1 MRNYLIINN
10 MKTTKYNNRIKGLMN
25 LKNLGCVALLIF
37 SFSQSLIFLS
47 SCTEEPDGS
56 NLFSSDQKTIA
67 ELIRDRNDLTGF
79 YRVLEKAGFDKYM
92 GTYGEYTCFAPLNDG
107 VSTYLDSLYYDES
120 YLISKAKVKHNGIKE
135 DANWDNLDVMAK
147 VELMSDSLCDD
158 IARFH
163 LSGEEHLQVDLD
175 GTATTWTTMK
185 TGRSIRVGSFDE
197 DAYKADYIGLTS
209 LNDIS
214 AIVDGDIEAIN
225 GVLHICSNVIP
236 RSDRTTDDQLRVEG
250 EKDLSIFY
258 AALEATGYT
267 DTLMIERKNNPDG
280 TAMTYDLGTNHNDR
294 DGVPLYYPKEC
305 MVKWTVFAET
315 DDVFRAAGINNFND
329 LKAKCAEWYGNCGA
343 WYDYINE
350 KGIKISTGD
359 DYTNPFNVVNMFV
372 AYHILRAGMPIDRIV
387 YEKNAQTN
395 ASWNICFG
403 YEPQEYFETMLPN
416 TLLKVWETNPKTT
429 KDLWI
434 NRYLTNHTLTKKL
447 GLFGMPGDGDHTL
460 VFKGVPIDRNKS
472 VETLNGFIHRIN
484 GILKYDQNAKD
495 ALHERLRLDSSTFL
509 YELINNG
516 LRFATP
522 AEVSTLNGGGDGN
535 RIAFQNNYFDNIVCY
550 NPGTLLRFC
559 VMGAWRANNS
569 DQFQGWDVYD
579 FAVKLPHVPTGD
591 YELRIIYPPM
601 ARGGLM
607 QFYLGNTSKQSD
619 MVAIGIPFDACA
631 NPYQDA
637 TIGYEDIVNR
647 ADDETSDCGVESD
660 QRMHVRGYM
669 RAPASFSRG
678 TYNTVTDPLNAS
690 YNENDIYSAA
700 SQIIGS
706 TSCRSETG
714 YGTMMLRRII
724 TTQRFEQ
731 GKDYWL
737 RIKNL
742 VNDANLGWSFDFIEL
757 VPLDIVN
764 SQTMTEDWY

>member
-1 MRNYLIINN
+1 MITKVKYIICG
-10 MKTTKYNNRIKGLMN
+10 I
-25 LKNLGCVALLIF
+25 CVICGVM
-37 SFSQSLIFLS
+37 
-47 SCTEEPDGS
+47 SCNEEPDGS

-67 ELIRDRNDLTGF
+67 EMLRDRSELSAF
-79 YRVLEKAGFDKYM
+79 YRILEKGSFDKYL
-92 GTYGEYTCFAPLNDG
+92 GTYGEYTCFAPVNEG
-107 VSTYLDSLYYDES
+107 VNRYIDSLYKDES
-120 YLISKAKVKHNGIKE
+120 YLISKAKKKHNGIQE
-135 DANWDNLDVMAK
+135 DPNWASLDVMAR
-147 VELMSDSLCDD
+147 VNLMPDSLCDD

-163 LSGEEHLQVDLD
+163 LSGERHMQVDLD

-185 TGRSIRVGSFDE
+185 IGRSIRVNTFDE
-197 DAYKADYIGLTS
+197 IKAPKEAYIGLTS
-209 LNDIS
+209 LNDVS
-214 AIVDGDIEAIN
+214 AITEGDIEAIN
-225 GVLHICSNVIP
+225 GVLHICSEMIP

-280 TAMTYDLGTNHNDR
+280 TAITYDLGNNHNDR
-294 DGVPLYYPKEC
+294 DGNVLYYPKEC
-305 MVKWTVFAET
+305 MIKWTVFAET
-315 DDVFRAAGINNFND
+315 DDVFRAAGINSFDD
-329 LKAKCAEWYGNCGA
+329 LKTKCAEWYGNCSG
-343 WYDYINE
+343 WYDYIKE
-350 KGIKISTGD
+350 KNIKISTGD
-359 DYTNPFNVVNMFV
+359 DYTNQFNVVNMFV

-387 YEKNAQTN
+387 YEKNKQTD
-395 ASWNICFG
+395 ASWNFCFG

-416 TLLKVWETNPKTT
+416 TLLKVWETNPKTS
-429 KDLWI
+429 KDLWL
-434 NRYLTNHTLTKKL
+434 NRYLTNNTLTTKL
-447 GLFGMPGDGDHTL
+447 GMFGMPGDGDHTL
-460 VFKGVPIDRNKS
+460 VFRGVSVDRNSS
-472 VETLNGFIHRIN
+472 VETLNGYIHRIK

-516 LRFATP
+516 LRGATP
-522 AEVSTLNGGGDGN
+522 SEVSTLNGGGDGN
-535 RIAFQNNYFDNIVCY
+535 RVAFHNTFFDNIVCY
-550 NPGTLLRFC
+550 NPGTLLRFN
-559 VMGAWRANNS
+559 VMGAWRAHNS

-579 FAVKLPHVPTGD
+579 FAIKLPHVPTGD

-601 ARGGLM
+601 GRGGLM
-607 QFYLGNTSKQSD
+607 QFYLGNSSKQSD

-631 NPYQDA
+631 NPHEDA
-637 TIGYEDIVNR
+637 TFGYEPIQTL
-647 ADDETSDCGVESD
+647 DENPESDFGVECG

-669 RAPASFSRG
+669 YAPASFSRG
-678 TYNTVTDPLNAS
+678 TYNTITDPLS

-700 SQIIGS
+700 SQITGS

-731 GKDYWL
+731 GQDYWL

-764 SQTMTEDWY
+764 SQTMSEDWY

>member
-1 MRNYLIINN
+1 MITKVKYIICG
-10 MKTTKYNNRIKGLMN
+10 I
-25 LKNLGCVALLIF
+25 CVICGVM
-37 SFSQSLIFLS
+37 
-47 SCTEEPDGS
+47 SCNEEPDGS

-67 ELIRDRNDLTGF
+67 EMLRDRSELSAF
-79 YRVLEKAGFDKYM
+79 YRILEKGSFDKYL
-92 GTYGEYTCFAPLNDG
+92 GTYGEYTCFAPVNEG
-107 VSTYLDSLYYDES
+107 VNRYIDSLYKDES
-120 YLISKAKVKHNGIKE
+120 YLISKAKKKHNGIQE
-135 DANWDNLDVMAK
+135 DPNWASLDVMAR
-147 VELMSDSLCDD
+147 VNLMPDSLCDD

-163 LSGEEHLQVDLD
+163 LSGERHMQVDLD

-185 TGRSIRVGSFDE
+185 IGRSIRVNTFDE
-197 DAYKADYIGLTS
+197 IKAPKEAYIGLTS
-209 LNDIS
+209 LNDVS
-214 AIVDGDIEAIN
+214 AITEGDIEAIN
-225 GVLHICSNVIP
+225 GVLHICSEMIP

-280 TAMTYDLGTNHNDR
+280 TAITYDLGNNHNDR
-294 DGVPLYYPKEC
+294 DGNVLYYPKEC
-305 MVKWTVFAET
+305 MIKWTVFAET
-315 DDVFRAAGINNFND
+315 DDVFRAAGINSFDD
-329 LKAKCAEWYGNCGA
+329 LKTKCAEWYGNCSG
-343 WYDYINE
+343 WYDYIKE
-350 KGIKISTGD
+350 KNIKISTGD
-359 DYTNPFNVVNMFV
+359 DYTSKFNVVNMFV

-387 YEKNAQTN
+387 YEKNKQTD
-395 ASWNICFG
+395 ASWNFCFG

-429 KDLWI
+429 KDLWL
-434 NRYLTNHTLTKKL
+434 NRYLTNNTLTTKL
-447 GLFGMPGDGDHTL
+447 GMFGMPGDGDHTL
-460 VFKGVPIDRNKS
+460 VFRGVSVDRNSS
-472 VETLNGFIHRIN
+472 VETLNGYIHRIK

-516 LRFATP
+516 LRGATP
-522 AEVSTLNGGGDGN
+522 SEVSTLNGGGDGN
-535 RIAFQNNYFDNIVCY
+535 RVAFHNTYFDNIVCY
-550 NPGTLLRFC
+550 NPGTLLRFN
-559 VMGAWRANNS
+559 VMGAWRAHNS

-579 FAVKLPHVPTGD
+579 FAIKLPHVPTGD

-601 ARGGLM
+601 GRGGLM
-607 QFYLGNTSKQSD
+607 QFYLGNSSKQSD

-631 NPYQDA
+631 NPHEDA
-637 TIGYEDIVNR
+637 TFGYEPIQTL
-647 ADDETSDCGVESD
+647 DENPESDFGVECG

-669 RAPASFSRG
+669 YAPASFSRG
-678 TYNTVTDPLNAS
+678 TYNTITDPLS
-690 YNENDIYSAA
+690 YSDDDLYSAA
-700 SQIIGS
+700 KQITGS

-731 GKDYWL
+731 GQDYWL

-764 SQTMTEDWY
+764 SQTMSEDWY

>member
-1 MRNYLIINN
+1 MITRIN
-10 MKTTKYNNRIKGLMN
+10 TKNWTRMMMVG
-25 LKNLGCVALLIF
+25 AF
-37 SFSQSLIFLS
+37 SFLFPLS
-47 SCTEEPDGS
+47 SFLFSGCTEEPDGS

-67 ELIRDRNDLTGF
+67 ELLRDRSELTAF
-79 YRVLEKAGFDKYM
+79 YRILEKGGFDKYM
-92 GTYGEYTCFAPLNDG
+92 GTYGEYTCFAPVNDG
-107 VSTYLDSLYYDES
+107 VDSYLDSLYNDES
-120 YLISKAKVKHNGIKE
+120 YLISKAKVKHNGITE
-135 DANWDNLDVMAK
+135 DANWNNLSLMEK
-147 VELMSDSLCDD
+147 VNLMSDSLCDD
-158 IARFH
+158 ISRFH
-163 LSGEEHLQVDLD
+163 LSGERHLQVDLD

-185 TGRSIRVGSFDE
+185 TGRSIRVGVFLE
-197 DAYKADYIGLTS
+197 NAYNPEFVGLTS

-214 AIVDGDIEAIN
+214 AIIDGDIEAIN
-225 GVLHICSNVIP
+225 GTLHVCSNVIP
-236 RSDRTTDDQLRVEG
+236 RSDRTTDDQMRVEG
-250 EKDLSIFY
+250 EKDMSIFY

-267 DTLMIERKNNPDG
+267 DTLLIERKNKADG

-294 DGVPLYYPKEC
+294 DGNSLYYPKEC
-305 MVKWTVFAET
+305 MIKWTVFAET
-315 DDVFRAAGINNFND
+315 DDVFRAAGINNFDD
-329 LKAKCAEWYGNCGA
+329 LKAKCVEWYGNCGA

-350 KGIKISTGD
+350 KGITISTGD

-387 YEKNAQTN
+387 HEYCARTTGVGTTNPNA
-395 ASWNICFG
+395 WNFSFG

-416 TLLKVWETNPKTT
+416 TLLKVWQTNPMTT
-429 KDLWI
+429 KDLWL
-434 NRYLTNHTLTKKL
+434 NRYLTNNTLTSKL
-447 GLFGMPGDGDHTL
+447 GMFGMPGDGDHVL
-460 VFKGVPIDRNKS
+460 KFKGVPVDRNNS
-472 VETLNGFIHRIN
+472 VETLNGYIHRIKD
-484 GILKYDQNAKD
+484 ILVYNQNAKD

-516 LRFATP
+516 LRGATVS
-522 AEVSTLNGGGDGN
+522 EVSTMNGGGDGN
-535 RIAFQNNYFDNIVCY
+535 RVAFQNNYFDNIVCY
-550 NPGTLLRFC
+550 NPGTLLRFN
-559 VMGAWRANNS
+559 VMGLWRAHNG

-579 FAVKLPHVPTGD
+579 FAIKLPHVPTGD

-607 QFYLGNTSKQSD
+607 QFYLGNSSKQSD

-631 NPYQDA
+631 NPYYDA
-637 TIGYEDIVNR
+637 TIGYEDIVSR
-647 ADDETSDCGVESD
+647 DDDETSDCGVESD

-678 TYNTVTDPLNAS
+678 TYNTVTDPLS
-690 YNENDIYSAA
+690 YSESDIYSAA
-700 SQIIGS
+700 KQIIGG

-742 VNDANLGWSFDFIEL
+742 VNDTNLGWSFDFVEL

-764 SQTMTEDWY
+764 SQTMSEDWY

>member
-1 MRNYLIINN
+1 MITKVKYIICG
-10 MKTTKYNNRIKGLMN
+10 I
-25 LKNLGCVALLIF
+25 CVICGAL
-37 SFSQSLIFLS
+37 

-67 ELIRDRNDLTGF
+67 ELIRDRSELTAF
-79 YRVLEKAGFDKYM
+79 YHILEKGGFDKYM
-92 GTYGEYTCFAPLNDG
+92 GTYGEYTCFAPINDG
-107 VSTYLDSLYYDES
+107 VDKYLDSLYNDES
-120 YLISKAKVKHNGIKE
+120 YLISKAKLKHNGITE
-135 DANWDNLDVMAK
+135 SANWNSLDVMAK
-147 VELMSDSLCDD
+147 VDLMSDSLCDD

-163 LSGEEHLQVDLD
+163 LSGEEHMQVDLD

-185 TGRSIRVGSFDE
+185 TGRSIRVGTFGE
-197 DAYKADYIGLTS
+197 DAYKEEYIGLTS
-209 LNDIS
+209 LNDIA
-214 AIVDGDIEAIN
+214 AITEGDIEAIN
-225 GVLHICSNVIP
+225 GVLHVCSNVIP

-250 EKDLSIFY
+250 EKDLKIFY
-258 AALEATGYT
+258 EALELTGLT
-267 DTLMIERKNNPDG
+267 DILMTEMKRNEDG
-280 TAMTYDLGTNHNDR
+280 TTKTYDLGNNHNDR
-294 DGVPLYYPKEC
+294 DGNSLYYPKEC
-305 MVKWTVFAET
+305 MIKWTVFAET
-315 DDVFRAAGINNFND
+315 DDVFQAAGINSFED
-329 LKAKCAEWYGNCGA
+329 LKAKCAEWYGNCSE

-350 KGIKISTGD
+350 KGITISTGD
-359 DYTNPFNVVNMFV
+359 DYKNPFNVVNMFM

-387 YEKNAQTN
+387 YEYNAQTS
-395 ASWNICFG
+395 ASWNFCFG

-416 TLLKVWETNPKTT
+416 TILKVWETNPKTT
-429 KDLWI
+429 KDLWL
-434 NRYLTNHTLTKKL
+434 NRYLTNNTMTSKL
-447 GLFGMPGDGDHTL
+447 GLCCIGNGDEDHQL
-460 VFKGVPIDRNKS
+460 IFKGVSVDRNSS
-472 VETLNGFIHRIN
+472 VETLNGYIHRIK
-484 GILKYDQNAKD
+484 GILKYDQNARNGLK
-495 ALHERLRLDSSTFL
+495 ERLRFDSSTFL

-516 LRFATP
+516 LRGATP
-522 AEVSTLNGGGDGN
+522 AEVSSMNGGGDGN
-535 RIAFQNNYFDNIVCY
+535 RVAFENTFFDNIVCY
-550 NPGTLLRFC
+550 NPGTLLRFN
-559 VMGAWRANNS
+559 VMGAWRAHNS

-579 FAVKLPHVPTGD
+579 FAIKLPHVPTGD

-607 QFYLGNTSKQSD
+607 QFYLGNSSKQSD

-637 TIGYEDIVNR
+637 TIGYEDIIQRN
-647 ADDETSDCGVESD
+647 DDNPDSDCGVESD

-678 TYNTVTDPLNAS
+678 TYNTDTDPLS
-690 YNENDIYSAA
+690 YDPSDIYSAA
-700 SQIIGS
+700 KNIIGS

-742 VNDANLGWSFDFIEL
+742 VNDKDLGWSFDFVEL

-764 SQTMTEDWY
+764 SQTMSEDWY

>member
-1 MRNYLIINN
+1 MN
-10 MKTTKYNNRIKGLMN
+10 MTMKW
-25 LKNLGCVALLIF
+25 LGAAFFILQS
-37 SFSQSLIFLS
+37 SFFISA
-47 SCTEEPDGS
+47 CTEEPDGS
-56 NLFSSDQKTIA
+56 NLFSSEDKTIA
-67 ELIRDRNDLTGF
+67 EMLRDRSELSAF
-79 YRVLEKAGFDKYM
+79 YRILEKGGFDKYM

-107 VSTYLDSLYYDES
+107 VNAYLDSLYNDES
-120 YLISKAKVKHNGIKE
+120 YLISKAKVKHNSITE
-135 DANWDNLDVMAK
+135 DPNWNNLDVMAK
-147 VELMSDSLCDD
+147 VNLMSDSLCDD
-158 IARFH
+158 ISRFH
-163 LSGEEHLQVDLD
+163 LSGEAHMQVDLD

-185 TGRSIRVGSFDE
+185 TGRSIRVGTFGV
-197 DAYKADYIGLTS
+197 DAYKEEFIGLTS

-214 AIVDGDIEAIN
+214 AIIEGDIEASN
-225 GVLHICSNVIP
+225 GILHVCSTVIP

-258 AALEATGYT
+258 AALEATGFT
-267 DTLMIERKNNPDG
+267 DTLMIEKKLNANG

-294 DGVPLYYPKEC
+294 DGIPLYYPKEC
-305 MVKWTVFAET
+305 MIKWTVFAET
-315 DDVFRAAGINNFND
+315 DDVFRAAGINSFDN
-329 LKAKCAEWYGNCGA
+329 LKKKCVEWYGNCSA

-350 KGIKISTGD
+350 KGITISTGD

-387 YEKNAQTN
+387 YEKNKQTD
-395 ASWNICFG
+395 ASWNLCFG

-416 TLLKVWETNPKTT
+416 TLMKVWETNPKTT
-429 KDLWI
+429 KNLWL
-434 NRYLTNHTLTKKL
+434 NRYLTNNTLTSKL
-447 GLFGMPGDGDHTL
+447 GLFGVPGDGDHVL
-460 VFKGVPIDRNKS
+460 KFAGVPIDRNNS
-472 VETLNGFIHRIN
+472 IETLNGYIHRIK

-607 QFYLGNTSKQSD
+607 QFYLGNSSKQSD

-631 NPYQDA
+631 NPVYDA
-637 TIGYEDIVNR
+637 TIGWEPIKKR
-647 ADDETSDCGVESD
+647 DDDPDSDFGVECG

-669 RAPASFSRG
+669 YAPASFSRG
-678 TYNTVTDPLNAS
+678 TYNSVTDPLS

-700 SQIIGS
+700 SQIVGANN
-706 TSCRSETG
+706 CRSEEG

-742 VNDANLGWSFDFIEL
+742 VNDTNLGWSFDFIEL

>member
-1 MRNYLIINN
+1 MN
-10 MKTTKYNNRIKGLMN
+10 MTMKW
-25 LKNLGCVALLIF
+25 LGAAFFILHS
-37 SFSQSLIFLS
+37 SFFIS

-56 NLFSSDQKTIA
+56 NLFSSEDKTIA
-67 ELIRDRNDLTGF
+67 ELLRDRSELSAF
-79 YRVLEKAGFDKYM
+79 YRILEKGGFDKYM

-107 VSTYLDSLYYDES
+107 VNAYLDSLYNDES
-120 YLISKAKVKHNGIKE
+120 YLISKAKVKHNSIAE
-135 DANWDNLDVMAK
+135 DPNWNNLDVMAK
-147 VELMSDSLCDD
+147 VNLMSDSLCDD
-158 IARFH
+158 ISRVH
-163 LSGEEHLQVDLD
+163 LSGEAHMQVDLD

-185 TGRSIRVGSFDE
+185 TGRSIRVGTFGV
-197 DAYKADYIGLTS
+197 DAYKEEFIGLTS

-214 AIVDGDIEAIN
+214 AIIEGDIEASN
-225 GVLHICSNVIP
+225 GILHVCSTVIP

-267 DTLMIERKNNPDG
+267 DTLMIEKKLNANG

-294 DGVPLYYPKEC
+294 DGIPLYYPKEC
-305 MVKWTVFAET
+305 MIKWTVFAET
-315 DDVFRAAGINNFND
+315 DDVFRAAGINSFDD
-329 LKAKCAEWYGNCGA
+329 LKKKCAEWYGNCSA

-350 KGIKISTGD
+350 KGITISTGD

-387 YEKNAQTN
+387 YEKNKQTD
-395 ASWNICFG
+395 ASWNLCFG

-416 TLLKVWETNPKTT
+416 TLMKVWETNPKTT
-429 KDLWI
+429 KNLWL
-434 NRYLTNHTLTKKL
+434 NRYLTNNTLTSKL
-447 GLFGMPGDGDHTL
+447 GLFGVPGDGDHVL
-460 VFKGVPIDRNKS
+460 KFAGVPIDRNNS
-472 VETLNGFIHRIN
+472 IETLNGYIHRIK

-522 AEVSTLNGGGDGN
+522 SEVSTLNGGGDGN

-607 QFYLGNTSKQSD
+607 QFYLGNSPKQSD

-631 NPYQDA
+631 NPVFDA
-637 TIGYEDIVNR
+637 TIGWEPIKKR
-647 ADDETSDCGVESD
+647 DDDPDSDFGVECG

-669 RAPASFSRG
+669 YAPASFSRG
-678 TYNTVTDPLNAS
+678 TYNTVTDPLT

-700 SQIIGS
+700 SQIVGS
-706 TSCRSETG
+706 NNCRSEEG

-742 VNDANLGWSFDFIEL
+742 VNDTNLGWSFDFIEL

>member
-1 MRNYLIINN
+1 MTINN
-10 MKTTKYNNRIKGLMN
+10 
-25 LKNLGCVALLIF
+25 KNWMRLFMAGAFSYLLP
-37 SFSQSLIFLS
+37 LISYLFI
-47 SCTEEPDGS
+47 SCNEEPDGS

-67 ELIRDRNDLTGF
+67 EMLRDRSDLSAF
-79 YRVLEKAGFDKYM
+79 YRILQKGKFDKYM

-107 VSTYLDSLYYDES
+107 VNAYLDSLYNDES
-120 YLISKAKVKHNGIKE
+120 YLITKAKLKHNGITE
-135 DANWDNLDVMAK
+135 SANWNSLDVMAK

-185 TGRSIRVGSFDE
+185 TGRSIRVGSFGE
-197 DAYKADYIGLTS
+197 DAYKEEYIGLTS

-214 AIVDGDIEAIN
+214 AIDGDIEAIN
-225 GVLHICSNVIP
+225 GILHICSNVIP

-258 AALEATGYT
+258 SALEVTGYT

-280 TAMTYDLGTNHNDR
+280 TAKTYDLGNNHNDR
-294 DGVPLYYPKEC
+294 DGNSIYYPKEC

-315 DDVFRAAGINNFND
+315 DDVFRAAGINNFDD
-329 LKAKCAEWYGNCGA
+329 LKKKCVEWYGNCGA

-350 KGIKISTGD
+350 KGITISTGD

-395 ASWNICFG
+395 ASWNVCFG

-416 TLLKVWETNPKTT
+416 TVLKVWQTNPKTT
-429 KDLWI
+429 KNLWL
-434 NRYLTNHTLTKKL
+434 NRYLTNNTLTSKL

-460 VFKGVPIDRNKS
+460 VFAGVPIDRNSS
-472 VETLNGFIHRIN
+472 VETLNGFIHRIG
-484 GILKYDQNAKD
+484 GILKYDQNARN
-495 ALHERLRLDSSTFL
+495 ALNERLRFDSSTFL

-535 RIAFQNNYFDNIVCY
+535 RVAFENTFFDNIVCY
-550 NPGTLLRFC
+550 NPGTLLRFN
-559 VMGAWRANNS
+559 VMGAWRAHNS

-579 FAVKLPHVPTGD
+579 FAIKLPHVPTGE

-607 QFYLGNTSKQSD
+607 QFYLGNSSRQSD

-631 NPYQDA
+631 NPYEDA
-637 TIGYEDIVNR
+637 TIGYEDIMS
-647 ADDETSDCGVESD
+647 ATDENYYDGYDFGVESD

-678 TYNTVTDPLNAS
+678 TYNTITDPLS
-690 YNENDIYSAA
+690 YSEDDIYSAA
-700 SQIIGS
+700 SQIVGS
-706 TSCRSETG
+706 TSCRSESG

-724 TTQRFEQ
+724 TTQRCEQ

-742 VNDANLGWSFDFIEL
+742 VNDANLGWSFDFVEL

-764 SQTMTEDWY
+764 SQNMTEDWY

>member
-1 MRNYLIINN
+1 MNKIIFNIGK
-10 MKTTKYNNRIKGLMN
+10 MLAF
-25 LKNLGCVALLIF
+25 GCVAVMCLA
-37 SFSQSLIFLS
+37 
-47 SCTEEPDGS
+47 SCNEEPDGS
-56 NLFSSDQKTIA
+56 DLFSADQKTIA
-67 ELIRDRNDLTGF
+67 ELLRDRSDLSAF
-79 YRVLEKAGFDKYM
+79 YRILEKGGFDKYM
-92 GTYGEYTCFAPLNDG
+92 GTYGEYTCFAPVNSG
-107 VSTYLDSLYYDES
+107 VNSYLDSLYNDES
-120 YLISKAKVKHNGIKE
+120 YLISRNKLKHNGITE
-135 DANWDNLDVMAK
+135 VANWNALDVMAK
-147 VELMSDSLCDD
+147 VNLMTDSLCDD

-163 LSGEEHLQVDLD
+163 LSGEKHMQVDLD
-175 GTATTWTTMK
+175 GTGTTWTTMK
-185 TGRSIRVGSFDE
+185 TGRSIRVGTFGE
-197 DAYKADYIGLTS
+197 DAYNPDYIGFTS

-214 AIVDGDIEAIN
+214 AITDGDIEAIN
-225 GVLHICSNVIP
+225 GILHICSRVIP

-258 AALEATGYT
+258 AALEATGFT
-267 DTLMIERKNNPDG
+267 DKLTAEKKLNADG
-280 TAMTYDLGTNHNDR
+280 TTKTYELQKHEDR
-294 DGVPLYYPKEC
+294 DGNSLYYPKEC
-305 MVKWTVFAET
+305 MIKWTVFAET
-315 DDVFRAAGINNFND
+315 DDVFRAAGINSFND
-329 LKAKCAEWYGNCGA
+329 LKAKCAEWYGNCSA
-343 WYDYINE
+343 WYDYIRE
-350 KGIKISTGD
+350 KGITPSTGE

-387 YEKNAQTN
+387 YEKNKSTD
-395 ASWNICFG
+395 ASWNFCFG

-416 TLLKVWETNPKTT
+416 TILKVWETNPKTT
-429 KDLWI
+429 KNLWL
-434 NRYLTNHTLTKKL
+434 NRYLTNNTLTSKL
-447 GLFGMPGDGDHTL
+447 GLFGMPNDGDHTL
-460 VFKGVPIDRNKS
+460 VFAGVPVDRENS
-472 VETLNGFIHRIN
+472 VETLNGYIHRIK

-495 ALHERLRLDSSTFL
+495 ALHERLRFDSSTFL

-516 LRFATP
+516 LRGATP

-535 RIAFQNNYFDNIVCY
+535 RVAFENTFFDNIVCY
-550 NPGTLLRFC
+550 NPGTLLRFN
-559 VMGAWRANNS
+559 VMGAWRAHNS

-579 FAVKLPHVPTGD
+579 FAIKLPHVPTGE

-607 QFYLGNTSKQSD
+607 QFYLGNSSKQSD

-631 NPYQDA
+631 NPYEDA

-678 TYNTVTDPLNAS
+678 TYNSVTDPLS
-690 YNENDIYSAA
+690 YNEDDIYSAA

-742 VNDANLGWSFDFIEL
+742 VNDTNLGWSFDFVEL

>member
-1 MRNYLIINN
+1 MITKVKYIICG
-10 MKTTKYNNRIKGLMN
+10 I
-25 LKNLGCVALLIF
+25 CVICGVM
-37 SFSQSLIFLS
+37 
-47 SCTEEPDGS
+47 SCNEEPDGS

-67 ELIRDRNDLTGF
+67 EMLRDRSELSAF
-79 YRVLEKAGFDKYM
+79 YRILEKGSFDKYL
-92 GTYGEYTCFAPLNDG
+92 GTYGEYTCFAPVNEG
-107 VSTYLDSLYYDES
+107 VNRYIDSLYNDES
-120 YLISKAKVKHNGIKE
+120 YLISKAKKKHNGIQE
-135 DANWDNLDVMAK
+135 DPNWANLDVMAR
-147 VELMSDSLCDD
+147 VNLMPDSLCDD

-163 LSGEEHLQVDLD
+163 LSGERHMQVDLD

-185 TGRSIRVGSFDE
+185 IGRSIRVNTFDE
-197 DAYKADYIGLTS
+197 IKAPKEAYIGLTS
-209 LNDIS
+209 LNDVS
-214 AIVDGDIEAIN
+214 AITEGDIEAIN
-225 GVLHICSNVIP
+225 GVLHICSEMIP

-280 TAMTYDLGTNHNDR
+280 TAITYDLGNNHNDR
-294 DGVPLYYPKEC
+294 DGNVLYYPKEC
-305 MVKWTVFAET
+305 MIKWTVFAET
-315 DDVFRAAGINNFND
+315 DDVFRAAGINSFDD
-329 LKAKCAEWYGNCGA
+329 LKTKCAEWYGNCSG
-343 WYDYINE
+343 WYDYIKE
-350 KGIKISTGD
+350 KNIKISTGD
-359 DYTNPFNVVNMFV
+359 DYTSKFNVVNMFV

-387 YEKNAQTN
+387 YEKNKQTD
-395 ASWNICFG
+395 ASWNFCFG

-429 KDLWI
+429 KDLWL
-434 NRYLTNHTLTKKL
+434 NRYLTNNTLTSKL
-447 GLFGMPGDGDHTL
+447 GMFGMPGDGDHTL
-460 VFKGVPIDRNKS
+460 VFKGVSVDRNSS
-472 VETLNGFIHRIN
+472 VETLNGYIHRIK

-516 LRFATP
+516 LRGATP
-522 AEVSTLNGGGDGN
+522 SEVSTLNGGGDGN
-535 RIAFQNNYFDNIVCY
+535 RVAFHNTFFDNIVCY
-550 NPGTLLRFC
+550 NPGTLLRFN
-559 VMGAWRANNS
+559 VMGAWRAHNS

-579 FAVKLPHVPTGD
+579 FAIKLPHVPTGD

-601 ARGGLM
+601 GRGGLM
-607 QFYLGNTSKQSD
+607 QFYLGNSSKQSD

-631 NPYQDA
+631 NPHEDA
-637 TIGYEDIVNR
+637 TFGYEPIQTL
-647 ADDETSDCGVESD
+647 DENPESDFGVECG

-669 RAPASFSRG
+669 YAPASFSRG
-678 TYNTVTDPLNAS
+678 TYNTITDPLS

-700 SQIIGS
+700 SQITGS

-731 GKDYWL
+731 GQDYWL

-764 SQTMTEDWY
+764 SQTMSEDWY

>member
-1 MRNYLIINN
+1 MITKVKYIICG
-10 MKTTKYNNRIKGLMN
+10 I
-25 LKNLGCVALLIF
+25 CVICGVM
-37 SFSQSLIFLS
+37 
-47 SCTEEPDGS
+47 SCNEEPDGS

-67 ELIRDRNDLTGF
+67 EMLRDRSELSAF
-79 YRVLEKAGFDKYM
+79 YRILEKGSFDKYL
-92 GTYGEYTCFAPLNDG
+92 GTYGEYTCFAPVNEG
-107 VSTYLDSLYYDES
+107 VNRYIDSLYKDES
-120 YLISKAKVKHNGIKE
+120 YLISKAKKKHNGIQE
-135 DANWDNLDVMAK
+135 DPNWASLDVMAR
-147 VELMSDSLCDD
+147 VNLMPDSLCDD

-163 LSGEEHLQVDLD
+163 LSGERHMQVDLD

-185 TGRSIRVGSFDE
+185 IGRSIRVNTFDE
-197 DAYKADYIGLTS
+197 IKAPKEAYIGLTS
-209 LNDIS
+209 LNDVS
-214 AIVDGDIEAIN
+214 AITEGDIEAIN
-225 GVLHICSNVIP
+225 GVLHICSEMIP

-280 TAMTYDLGTNHNDR
+280 TAITYDLGNNHNDR
-294 DGVPLYYPKEC
+294 DGNVLYYPKEC
-305 MVKWTVFAET
+305 MIKWTVFAET
-315 DDVFRAAGINNFND
+315 DDVFRAAGINSFDD
-329 LKAKCAEWYGNCGA
+329 LKTKCAEWYGNCSG
-343 WYDYINE
+343 WYDYIKE
-350 KGIKISTGD
+350 KNIKISTGD
-359 DYTNPFNVVNMFV
+359 DYTSKFNVVNMFV

-387 YEKNAQTN
+387 YEKNKQTD
-395 ASWNICFG
+395 ASWNFCFG

-416 TLLKVWETNPKTT
+416 TLLKVWETNPKTS
-429 KDLWI
+429 KDLWL
-434 NRYLTNHTLTKKL
+434 NRYLTNNTLTTKL
-447 GLFGMPGDGDHTL
+447 GMFGMPGDGDHTL
-460 VFKGVPIDRNKS
+460 VFRGVSVDRNSS
-472 VETLNGFIHRIN
+472 VETLNGYIHRIK

-516 LRFATP
+516 LRGATP
-522 AEVSTLNGGGDGN
+522 SEVSTLNGGGDGN
-535 RIAFQNNYFDNIVCY
+535 RVAFHNTYFDNIVCY
-550 NPGTLLRFC
+550 NPGTLLRFN
-559 VMGAWRANNS
+559 VMGAWRAHNS

-579 FAVKLPHVPTGD
+579 FAIKLPHVPTGD

-601 ARGGLM
+601 GRGGLM
-607 QFYLGNTSKQSD
+607 QFYLGNSSKQSD

-631 NPYQDA
+631 NPHEDA
-637 TIGYEDIVNR
+637 TFGYEPIQTL
-647 ADDETSDCGVESD
+647 DENPESDFGVECG

-669 RAPASFSRG
+669 YAPASFSRG
-678 TYNTVTDPLNAS
+678 TYNTITDPLS

-700 SQIIGS
+700 SQITGS

-731 GKDYWL
+731 GQDYWL

-764 SQTMTEDWY
+764 SQTMSEDWY

>member
-1 MRNYLIINN
+1 MSKLLFNIGKMLV
-10 MKTTKYNNRIKGLMN
+10 
-25 LKNLGCVALLIF
+25 LGYVGMMCLA
-37 SFSQSLIFLS
+37 

-56 NLFSSDQKTIA
+56 NLFSTDDKTIA
-67 ELIRDRNDLTGF
+67 ELLRDRAELSAF
-79 YRVLEKAGFDKYM
+79 YRILEKGGFDKYM
-92 GTYGEYTCFAPLNDG
+92 GTYGQYTCFAPLNDG
-107 VSTYLDSLYYDES
+107 VDSYLDSLYNDDS
-120 YLISKAKVKHNGIKE
+120 YLISKAKLKHNGITE
-135 DANWDNLDVMAK
+135 DANWDNLDVMSK
-147 VELMSDSLCDD
+147 VNLMTDSLCDD

-163 LSGEEHLQVDLD
+163 LSGEAHMQVDLD

-185 TGRSIRVGSFDE
+185 TGRSIRVGTFE
-197 DAYKADYIGLTS
+197 ENAYNPDFVGLTS

-214 AIVDGDIEAIN
+214 AILEGDIEAIN

-250 EKDLSIFY
+250 ERGLSIFY
-258 AALEATGYT
+258 AALEATGFT
-267 DTLMIERKNNPDG
+267 DVLLVEKKYNADG
-280 TAMTYDLGTNHNDR
+280 TPKTYDLGSNHNDR
-294 DGVPLYYPKEC
+294 DGNPLYYPKEC

-315 DDVFRAAGINNFND
+315 DEVFKANGINNFDD
-329 LKAKCAEWYGNCGA
+329 LKAKCAEWYGNCSG
-343 WYDYINE
+343 WYDYIRE
-350 KGIKISTGD
+350 KNITISTGD

-387 YEKNAQTN
+387 YEYNSQTS
-395 ASWNICFG
+395 ASWNFCFG

-416 TLLKVWETNPKTT
+416 TLLKVWETDPKNT
-429 KDLWI
+429 KKLWL
-434 NRYLTNHTLTKKL
+434 NRYLTNNTLTSKL

-460 VFKGVPIDRNKS
+460 VFEGVPIDRNSS
-472 VETLNGFIHRIN
+472 VETLNGYIHRIG
-484 GILKYDQNAKD
+484 GILKYDQTARNA
-495 ALHERLRLDSSTFL
+495 LNERLRLDSSTFL

-516 LRFATP
+516 LRGATP

-535 RIAFQNNYFDNIVCY
+535 RVAFENTYFDNIVCY
-550 NPGTLLRFC
+550 NPGTLLRFN
-559 VMGAWRANNS
+559 VMGAWRAHNS

-579 FAVKLPHVPTGD
+579 FAIKLPHVPTGE

-631 NPYQDA
+631 NPYEDA
-637 TIGYEDIVNR
+637 TIGYEDIIQRNE
-647 ADDETSDCGVESD
+647 DNPDSDCGVESD

-678 TYNTVTDPLNAS
+678 TYNSITDPLS
-690 YNENDIYSAA
+690 YNESDIYSAA

-742 VNDANLGWSFDFIEL
+742 VNDTNLGWSFDFVEL

-764 SQTMTEDWY
+764 SQTMSEDWY

>member
-1 MRNYLIINN
+1 MITKLKYIICG
-10 MKTTKYNNRIKGLMN
+10 I
-25 LKNLGCVALLIF
+25 CVTCGML
-37 SFSQSLIFLS
+37 

-67 ELIRDRNDLTGF
+67 EMLRDRSELSAF
-79 YRVLEKAGFDKYM
+79 YHILEKGGFDKYM
-92 GTYGEYTCFAPLNDG
+92 GTYGEYTCFAPVNDG
-107 VSTYLDSLYYDES
+107 VDSYLDSLYNDES
-120 YLISKAKVKHNGIKE
+120 YLISKAKLKHNGITE
-135 DANWDNLDVMAK
+135 DANWNNLDVMAK
-147 VELMSDSLCDD
+147 VDLMSDSLCDD

-163 LSGEEHLQVDLD
+163 LSGEKHMQVDLD

-185 TGRSIRVGSFDE
+185 TGRSIRVGSFGE
-197 DAYKADYIGLTS
+197 DAYKEEYIGLTS
-209 LNDIS
+209 LNDIA
-214 AIVDGDIEAIN
+214 AIIDGDIEAIN
-225 GVLHICSNVIP
+225 GILQVCSNVIP

-258 AALEATGYT
+258 AALEATGLT
-267 DTLMIERKNNPDG
+267 DTLMIERKNNADG
-280 TAMTYDLGTNHNDR
+280 TAKTYDLGNNHNDR
-294 DGVPLYYPKEC
+294 DGNSIYYPKEC

-315 DDVFRAAGINNFND
+315 DDVFKAAGITSFYNPND
-329 LKAKCAEWYGNCGA
+329 PDDKSTLVAWCKEWYGNCGA
-343 WYDYINE
+343 WYDYIKE
-350 KGIKISTGD
+350 KNITISTGND
-359 DYTNPFNVVNMFV
+359 FTNPYNVVNMFV

-395 ASWNICFG
+395 ASWNVSFG

-429 KDLWI
+429 KELWL
-434 NRYLTNHTLTKKL
+434 NRYLTNNTLTKKL
-447 GLFGMPGDGDHTL
+447 GMFGMPGDGDHTL
-460 VFKGVPIDRNKS
+460 VFKGVSIDRTKS
-472 VETLNGFIHRIN
+472 IETLNGYIHRIK

-559 VMGAWRANNS
+559 VMGAWRAHNS

-647 ADDETSDCGVESD
+647 SDDETSDCGVESD

-678 TYNTVTDPLNAS
+678 TYNTVTDPLT
-690 YNENDIYSAA
+690 YTDNDIYSAA

>member
-1 MRNYLIINN
+1 MITKVKYIICG
-10 MKTTKYNNRIKGLMN
+10 I
-25 LKNLGCVALLIF
+25 CVICGVM
-37 SFSQSLIFLS
+37 
-47 SCTEEPDGS
+47 SCNEEPDGS

-67 ELIRDRNDLTGF
+67 EMLRDRSELSAF
-79 YRVLEKAGFDKYM
+79 YRILEKGSFDKYL
-92 GTYGEYTCFAPLNDG
+92 GTYGEYTCFAPVNEG
-107 VSTYLDSLYYDES
+107 VNRYIDSLYNDES
-120 YLISKAKVKHNGIKE
+120 YLISKAKKKHNGIQE
-135 DANWDNLDVMAK
+135 DANWSSLDVMAR
-147 VELMSDSLCDD
+147 VNLMPDSLCDD

-163 LSGEEHLQVDLD
+163 LSGERHMQVDLD

-185 TGRSIRVGSFDE
+185 IGRSIRVNTFDE
-197 DAYKADYIGLTS
+197 IKAPKEAYIGLTS
-209 LNDIS
+209 LNDVS
-214 AIVDGDIEAIN
+214 AITEGDIEAIN
-225 GVLHICSNVIP
+225 GVLHICSEMIP

-280 TAMTYDLGTNHNDR
+280 TAITYDLGNNHNDR
-294 DGVPLYYPKEC
+294 DGNVLYYPKEC
-305 MVKWTVFAET
+305 MIKWTVFAET
-315 DDVFRAAGINNFND
+315 DDVFRAAGINSFDD
-329 LKAKCAEWYGNCGA
+329 LKAKCAEWYGNCSG
-343 WYDYINE
+343 WYDYIKE
-350 KGIKISTGD
+350 KNIKISTGD
-359 DYTNPFNVVNMFV
+359 DYTSKFNVVNMFV

-387 YEKNAQTN
+387 YEKNKQTD
-395 ASWNICFG
+395 ASWNFCFG

-416 TLLKVWETNPKTT
+416 TLLKVWETNPKTS
-429 KDLWI
+429 KDLWL
-434 NRYLTNHTLTKKL
+434 NRYLTNNTLTAKL
-447 GLFGMPGDGDHTL
+447 GMFGMPGDGDHTL
-460 VFKGVPIDRNKS
+460 VFRGVSVDRNSS
-472 VETLNGFIHRIN
+472 VETLNGYIHRIK

-516 LRFATP
+516 LRGATP
-522 AEVSTLNGGGDGN
+522 SEVSTLNGGGDGN
-535 RIAFQNNYFDNIVCY
+535 RVAFHNTYFDNIVCY
-550 NPGTLLRFC
+550 NPGTLLRFN
-559 VMGAWRANNS
+559 VMGAWRAHNS

-579 FAVKLPHVPTGD
+579 FAIKLPHVPTGD

-601 ARGGLM
+601 GRGGLM
-607 QFYLGNTSKQSD
+607 QFYLGNSSKQSD

-631 NPYQDA
+631 NPHEDA
-637 TIGYEDIVNR
+637 TFGYEPIQTL
-647 ADDETSDCGVESD
+647 DENPESDFGVECG

-669 RAPASFSRG
+669 YAPASFSRG
-678 TYNTVTDPLNAS
+678 TYNTITDPLS

-700 SQIIGS
+700 SQITGS

-731 GKDYWL
+731 GQDYWL

-764 SQTMTEDWY
+764 SQTMSEDWY

>member
-1 MRNYLIINN
+1 MITKVKYIICG
-10 MKTTKYNNRIKGLMN
+10 I
-25 LKNLGCVALLIF
+25 CVICGVM
-37 SFSQSLIFLS
+37 
-47 SCTEEPDGS
+47 SCNEEPDGS

-67 ELIRDRNDLTGF
+67 EMLRDRSELSAF
-79 YRVLEKAGFDKYM
+79 YRILEKGSFDKYL
-92 GTYGEYTCFAPLNDG
+92 GTYGEYTCFAPVNEG
-107 VSTYLDSLYYDES
+107 VNRYIDSLYKDES
-120 YLISKAKVKHNGIKE
+120 YLISKAKKKHNGIQE
-135 DANWDNLDVMAK
+135 DPNWANLDVMAR
-147 VELMSDSLCDD
+147 VNLMPDSLCDD

-163 LSGEEHLQVDLD
+163 LSGERHMQVDLD

-185 TGRSIRVGSFDE
+185 IGRSIRVNTFDE
-197 DAYKADYIGLTS
+197 IKAPKEAYIGLTS
-209 LNDIS
+209 LNDVS
-214 AIVDGDIEAIN
+214 AITEGDIEAIN
-225 GVLHICSNVIP
+225 GVLHICSEMIP

-280 TAMTYDLGTNHNDR
+280 TAITYDLGNNHNDR
-294 DGVPLYYPKEC
+294 DGNVLYYPKEC
-305 MVKWTVFAET
+305 MIKWTVFAET
-315 DDVFRAAGINNFND
+315 DDVFRAAGINSFDD
-329 LKAKCAEWYGNCGA
+329 LKTKCAEWYGNCSG
-343 WYDYINE
+343 WYDYIKE
-350 KGIKISTGD
+350 KNIKISTGD
-359 DYTNPFNVVNMFV
+359 DYTSKFNVVNMFV

-387 YEKNAQTN
+387 YEKNKQTD
-395 ASWNICFG
+395 ASWNFCFG

-429 KDLWI
+429 KDLWL
-434 NRYLTNHTLTKKL
+434 NRYLTNNTLTSKL
-447 GLFGMPGDGDHTL
+447 GMFGMPGDGDHTL
-460 VFKGVPIDRNKS
+460 VFRGVSVDRNSS
-472 VETLNGFIHRIN
+472 VETLNGYIHRIK

-516 LRFATP
+516 LRGATP
-522 AEVSTLNGGGDGN
+522 SEVSTLNGGGDGN
-535 RIAFQNNYFDNIVCY
+535 RVAFHNTFFDNIVCY
-550 NPGTLLRFC
+550 NPGTLLRFN
-559 VMGAWRANNS
+559 VMGAWRAHNS

-579 FAVKLPHVPTGD
+579 FAIKLPHVPTGD

-601 ARGGLM
+601 GRGGLM
-607 QFYLGNTSKQSD
+607 QFYLGNSSKQSD

-631 NPYQDA
+631 NPHEDA
-637 TIGYEDIVNR
+637 TFGYEPIQTL
-647 ADDETSDCGVESD
+647 DENPESDFGVECG

-669 RAPASFSRG
+669 YAPASFSRG
-678 TYNTVTDPLNAS
+678 TYNTITDPLS

-700 SQIIGS
+700 SQITGS

-731 GKDYWL
+731 GQDYWL

-764 SQTMTEDWY
+764 SQTMSEDWY